1 MKFQQREAIL
11 KIAYN
16 KAKGNILGLSE
27 YSKLLRMQ
35 TTKLYFE
42 CYSQK
47 NMNKQGKEI
56 MLKYD
61 CSLCVR

>member
-1 MKFQQREAIL
+1 MKFQQRDSIL

-27 YSKLLRMQ
+27 YLKLLRMQ
-35 TTKLYFE
+35 SMKLYFE

-47 NMNKQGKEI
+47 I
-56 MLKYD
+56 
-61 CSLCVR
+61 

>member
-1 MKFQQREAIL
+1 MKFEQREAIL

-16 KAKGNILGLSE
+16 KAKDNILGLSE
-27 YSKLLRMQ
+27 YSKLMIMK
-35 TTKLYFE
+35 TKKLYFE

-47 NMNKQGKEI
+47 NMNKQGKAI

-61 CSLCVR
+61 CSLCLR

>member
-27 YSKLLRMQ
+27 YSKLLIMQ

-42 CYSQK
+42 CYCQK
-47 NMNKQGKEI
+47 I
-56 MLKYD
+56 
-61 CSLCVR
+61 